1 MSVGNVEI
9 IGPRRITDLGDGRYM
24 SNPTQPGIIGSGI
37 IDEAAVQA
45 LREKY
50 SGGSDYH
57 GVRTFTP
64 GQEDLHKRLEE
75 ARRIYRELQEAKNP
89 ASDNESVMGESEF
102 NKKMLLYSL
111 GGVLPMVYGLQ
122 DEEFQKA
129 REYYSN
135 NTDTKTGKVIDVLK
149 KALGLGA
156 AAVGGFLVAK
166 NLPALKTFAGN
177 VVSKIAGLFR

>member
-75 ARRIYRELQEAKNP
+75 ARRIYRELQEVQNP
-89 ASDNESVMGESEF
+89 DKESVMGESEF
-102 NKKMLLYSL
+102 NKKMLLYSI

-135 NTDTKTGKVIDVLK
+135 NTDTKTGKVMSVLK
-149 KALGLGA
+149 KALGIGLAGL
-156 AAVGGFLVAK
+156 GGFLLCK
-166 NLPALKTFAGN
+166 NLPAIKTFAGN
-177 VVSKIAGLFR
+177 LVSKIAGLFR

>member
-1 MSVGNVEI
+1 MAVGNVEI

-50 SGGSDYH
+50 SGQDGY
-57 GVRTFTP
+57 VKNP
-64 GQEDLHKRLEE
+64 GLVTMPVSEEQLEKLMEVYKRLQTEHADE
-75 ARRIYRELQEAKNP
+75 ANKPVMSE
-89 ASDNESVMGESEF
+89 SDF
-102 NKKMLLYSL
+102 NKKMLLYSM

-129 REYYSN
+129 REYYTN
-135 NTDTKTGKVIDVLK
+135 NTDTKTGKVIDVVK
-149 KALGLGA
+149 KA
-156 AAVGGFLVAK
+156 VCC
-166 NLPALKTFAGN
+166 
-177 VVSKIAGLFR
+177 GLFGGDNECLWIIILLIILFCCCGNNSGRGCC